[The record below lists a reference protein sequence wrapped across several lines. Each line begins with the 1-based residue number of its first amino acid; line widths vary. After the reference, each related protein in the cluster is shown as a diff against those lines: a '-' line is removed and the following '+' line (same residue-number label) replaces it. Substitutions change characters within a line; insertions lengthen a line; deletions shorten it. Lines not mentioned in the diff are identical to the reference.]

1 MLRPNGRHDMPDH
14 DDSDA
19 HMRLWDALPG
29 IAVAIICLAPLT
41 AAAFGPINRK
51 GREPRAACIQSGMAV
66 RIRGQNRS
74 LLPCCMVRRT

>member
-29 IAVAIICLAPLT
+29 IAVAIIFLAPLT
-41 AAAFGPINRK
+41 AAAFGPIN
-51 GREPRAACIQSGMAV
+51 
-66 RIRGQNRS
+66 
-74 LLPCCMVRRT
+74 